1 MPISADDAADAPA
14 GPPALQS
21 PGGLSERVAG
31 YLVAT
36 GITAG
41 YQRLPIIHDV
51 SLQVGRGE
59 VVLLMGP
66 NGAGKST
73 LVKAIAGQL
82 PLMAGSV
89 LFDQED
95 ISHLKDDARAARGI
109 GYVPQSGDVFPTLT
123 VNDNLEMGGYRLPA
137 KHVKPRLEEIFEL
150 FPMLTPLRRRRAGA
164 LSGGERKTLGI
175 ARALVPKPAMLIL
188 DEPTSNLAPLV
199 AASVLQGVVASLAAA
214 NCAVL
219 LIEQRITL
227 GLQVATWGYVLTEG
241 RVRMS
246 ASSEQLGNTE
256 DLAALFLNAE
266 SAASRDEPARDDR

>member
-1 MPISADDAADAPA
+1 
-14 GPPALQS
+14 
-21 PGGLSERVAG
+21 LSDRVAG

-137 KHVKPRLEEIFEL
+137 KNVKPRLEEIFEL

-199 AASVLQGVVASLAAA
+199 AASVLQDVVASLAAA

-241 RVRMS
+241 RVRLS
-246 ASSEQLGNTE
+246 ASSEDLGNIE

-266 SAASRDEPARDDR
+266 SAASRDEPARDDG